1 MLDVIGPDGDIW
13 YRIDIPI
20 LGTIRECEVTEFGWR
35 GIMPNDSVLEV
46 RSAHPGVHAQIPEH
60 HLRWRRD
67 GELIGAYLIE
77 HRRRKR
83 ARRKV
88 EASL

>member
-1 MLDVIGPDGDIW
+1 MLEVKGLDGELW
-13 YRIDIPI
+13 YKIDAPI
-20 LGTIRECEVTEFGWR
+20 LGVIRDAEPTDYGWT
-35 GIMPNDSVLEV
+35 GIMPNGGAIEG
-46 RSAHPGVHAQIPEH
+46 RSDHPGVHAQIPDH

-67 GELIGAYLIE
+67 GELVGVYLIE